1 MSIKLFLTH
10 QRNSSKLKHP
20 TLKEQKMKEVFTL
33 RNADK
38 FAQYAEYWESIAP
51 QTDGEIFRRW
61 LFAFTSIHTTW
72 ESNVNLY
79 NSIKNFEE
87 WINNSEVLMQR
98 LIEGRAGLHNQRF
111 INILNFSKKFWA
123 NPDAFKK
130 SSNESWV
137 DLRNRLAKDLTGI
150 GLAKTSF
157 ALELCYPNTVEV
169 VCLDVHMLRV
179 LNLNTEGYK
188 ANNPKDVLKY
198 QEGEKVW
205 LNKSQNLL
213 VSPYITRCLWWDLNQ
228 GQQNS
233 RYWSYCLE
241 NQLSFDFCG

>member
-1 MSIKLFLTH
+1 M
-10 QRNSSKLKHP
+10 N
-20 TLKEQKMKEVFTL
+20 EVFTL
-33 RNADK
+33 RNADR

-51 QTDGEIFRRW
+51 QTDAEVFQRW

-87 WINNSEVLMQR
+87 WMQR

-111 INILNFSKKFWA
+111 INILSFSKKFWA

-130 SSNESWV
+130 TDNESWV
-137 DLRNRLAKDLTGI
+137 QLRNRLAKDLIGI

-179 LNLNTEGYK
+179 LN
-188 ANNPKDVLKY
+188 
-198 QEGEKVW
+198 
-205 LNKSQNLL
+205 
-213 VSPYITRCLWWDLNQ
+213 
-228 GQQNS
+228 
-233 RYWSYCLE
+233 
-241 NQLSFDFCG
+241 